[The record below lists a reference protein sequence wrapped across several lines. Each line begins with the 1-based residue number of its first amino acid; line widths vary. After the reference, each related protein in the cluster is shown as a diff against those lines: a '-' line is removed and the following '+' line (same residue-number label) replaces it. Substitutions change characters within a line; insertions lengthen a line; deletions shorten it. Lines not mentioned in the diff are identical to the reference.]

1 MFEQESHLIFQ
12 ALSMWANYIE
22 TSDVNKSK
30 TDALNVK
37 NKPNDLT
44 ESQIQLVDRLR
55 NLANDALD
63 KKIDLTERV

>member
-1 MFEQESHLIFQ
+1 MFEQENHLIFQ

-30 TDALNVK
+30 EDALNVK
-37 NKPNDLT
+37 SKPNSLT
-44 ESQIQLVDRLR
+44 ASQIQLVDRLR
-55 NLANDALD
+55 SLAEDALN